1 MRSLLLVLVIL
12 VLLSHIPPVR
22 SGPNIYIRKF
32 FSTCW
37 GTRGVCRQHCY
48 KNEIFHI
55 FCDTAL
61 VCCIKKRFLPVQ
73 IGTMS

>member
-1 MRSLLLVLVIL
+1 MKSLLLVLVIL
-12 VLLSHIPPVR
+12 VLLSQIPPVR

-37 GTRGVCRQHCY
+37 RTKGICKRHCY

-55 FCDTAL
+55 LCDTTHL
-61 VCCIKKRFLPVQ
+61 CCINKRYVSVQ
-73 IGTMS
+73 IGTLS